1 MHRGQVKWF
10 SAEKGYGF
18 ITTSASPVDVFV
30 HFSDIQMD
38 GYKALKPEMVVEFEM
53 RESGRGPSAQNV
65 RPTDDEAPPSPLAVG
80 CTQRV
85 SRTCQFSLIRSE
97 ACAGAWAR
105 CAGSRCCARSAWETW
120 CARPRPCGPC
130 AACIPRP

>member
-53 RESGRGPSAQNV
+53 RESGRGPCAQNV
-65 RPTDDEAPPSPLAVG
+65 KPADDEAPFEVTPPAKHRHRRLRPVTSK
-80 CTQRV
+80 
-85 SRTCQFSLIRSE
+85 
-97 ACAGAWAR
+97 
-105 CAGSRCCARSAWETW
+105 GSAEHAESA
-120 CARPRPCGPC
+120 
-130 AACIPRP
+130 

>member
-65 RPTDDEAPPSPLAVG
+65 RPADDEAPFEITPPAKHRHRRWRSAA
-80 CTQRV
+80 
-85 SRTCQFSLIRSE
+85 RSE
-97 ACAGAWAR
+97 SAGHAN
-105 CAGSRCCARSAWETW
+105 SA
-120 CARPRPCGPC
+120 
-130 AACIPRP
+130 